1 MLEGGVLEISVAR
14 IEEAS
19 SLGRGMDGPAVLVT
33 VTDTGLGMDAE
44 TLSHAFE
51 PFFTTKRAG
60 AGTGLGLATVYGIV
74 RQSNGQI
81 WADSSVDSGT
91 SVSMLLRRVDAQPEP
106 LAAPSGAA
114 APAVNT
120 AASATVLVVEDEP
133 AVRAFV
139 VSTLEREG
147 YRVLVAGSPA
157 EAVALTGGLDDPIEL
172 LLTDV
177 VLPDTNGQVLA
188 KRLVATRPSMRVVL
202 MSGYG
207 AHMGDMTPE
216 SALAFLAKPFTR
228 DELLT
233 IVAKTLAE
241 SVTP

>member
-1 MLEGGVLEISVAR
+1 
-14 IEEAS
+14 
-19 SLGRGMDGPAVLVT
+19 MDGPAVLVT

-44 TLSHAFE
+44 TLAHAFE
-51 PFFTTKRAG
+51 PFFTTKQAG

-81 WADSSVDSGT
+81 WADSSVESGT
-91 SVSMLLRRVDAQPEP
+91 KVSMLLRRVDVQPEP
-106 LAAPSGAA
+106 FAVPSAA
-114 APAVNT
+114 
-120 AASATVLVVEDEP
+120 AASAAETATSATILVVEDDP

-188 KRLVATRPSMRVVL
+188 KRLVAARPSMRVVL

-207 AHMGDMTPE
+207 GDMGDITPE
-216 SALAFLAKPFTR
+216 GTATFLAKPFTR

-233 IVAKTLAE
+233 IVAKALAE
-241 SVTP
+241 AATP